1 MPWLEPVLAAA
12 AVLAADQLTKHI
24 VLARPAYA
32 APGPRA
38 FFDIQCIINRR
49 GALLPMARPLRYFA
63 FVLCAAVA
71 LVALRQD
78 VFAHNALGAMGV
90 GLALGGIA
98 GNFVDLFRRD
108 GIVDFLVIGP
118 LPVSNIADWAIAVG
132 LSLAL
137 WALV

>member
-1 MPWLEPVLAAA
+1 MALIEPLVAGVVVAL
-12 AVLAADQLTKHI
+12 ADQLSKSY

-32 APGPRA
+32 AQGARA
-38 FFDIQCIINRR
+38 FFGLCCIINRR
-49 GALLPMARPLRYFA
+49 GALLPLRRPLRYLA
-63 FVLCAAVA
+63 FVLCAAFA
-71 LVALRQD
+71 LFALRQD
-78 VFAHNALGAMGV
+78 IFAHNVLGATGI

-98 GNFVDLFRRD
+98 GNVVDLFRRD

-132 LSLAL
+132 LALAL